1 MKVLITDPLSEEG
14 VDYLKQ
20 QPNLEVVYQ
29 SDLSLDV
36 LLSEIRDAEGLIV
49 RSKTQVTQEVIE
61 AASRLRVIGR
71 AGAGVG
77 NIDLEAATHKASW

>member
-20 QPNLEVVYQ
+20 QSDLEVVCQ
-29 SDLSLDV
+29 SDLSLDA

-49 RSKTQVTQEVIE
+49 RSKTRVTQEVIE
-61 AASRLRVIGR
+61 K
-71 AGAGVG
+71 AG
-77 NIDLEAATHKASW
+77 T